1 MVNKCAAPSCRSGYA
16 KNETKHI
23 TEFQFPLKNL
33 ELNRLSIRFVNC
45 KDWKPTKHSVLCEL
59 YFEEREVHCLRWK
72 VKFKMLNEF
81 HTNQTFQGAAKNAI
95 IVTTKQ

>member
-23 TEFQFPLKNL
+23 TEFHFPLKNL
-33 ELNRLSIRFVNC
+33 ELNRLSIRFVNR
-45 KDWKPTKHSVLCEL
+45 KDWKPTKHSVLCQL
-59 YFEEREVHCLRWK
+59 HFEEREVHRSRWE
-72 VKFKMLNEF
+72 VKFKMFNEF